1 MEAELGDD
9 AEQEDQLCVF
19 ISEIEKGGMA
29 YHQGKSFSSKN
40 FIIDGKNIDISLP
53 YTFCQ

>member
-1 MEAELGDD
+1 MFVLNNVNTFVVSFVGLKLEAELGDD

-29 YHQGKSFSSKN
+29 YHQGKW
-40 FIIDGKNIDISLP
+40 IQI
-53 YTFCQ
+53 Y